1 MRSLR
6 DEILNVPKKDEL
18 RPGLTIVMPVLNRC
32 EMIDDTLRSFEEQ
45 TVAPDE
51 VIFVD
56 NGSVDGS
63 WESLYKWKERMEA
76 RGWRVRVKREV
87 RPGAARARQTG
98 LYYVETELVM
108 FFDSDD
114 TMHPDHIE
122 RIKRDFAENSDL
134 DITVW
139 SVTHHYPNG
148 KLRKRRVIPQNLID
162 NHLVQ
167 GLMSTQAYALK
178 TRFLRRAGGWDVS
191 LGGWDD
197 WELGLRLLLNN
208 PQIKVDKE
216 SRADLRVQENSISGM
231 SYAHRYGDWENTVHI
246 MEQRVRE
253 MAPANMDHILRM
265 LAYRKAILASSYKY
279 EGYDEVAEELLEE
292 ALDCEELTSR
302 DRIILKLAYKYTSK
316 GYPGAGAIFAPRIS

>member
-6 DEILNVPKKDEL
+6 DEILNEPKKDEL

-32 EMIDDTLRSFEEQ
+32 EMIEETLRSFEEQ
-45 TVAPDE
+45 TEAPDE

-63 WESLYKWKERMEA
+63 WESLYKWKEKMEA
-76 RGWRVRVKREV
+76 QGWKVRVKREV

-98 LYYVETELVM
+98 LDYVETELVM

-134 DITVW
+134 DITAW

-148 KLRKRRVIPQNLID
+148 KLRKRRVIPKKLID

-178 TRFLRRAGGWDVS
+178 TKFLRQAGGWDVS

-208 PQIKVDKE
+208 PRIKVDTE

-231 SYAHRYGDWENTVHI
+231 SYAHRYGDWENTVHV

-279 EGYDEVAEELLEE
+279 EGYEGAAEELLDE

-302 DRIILKLAYKYTSK
+302 DKTILKLAYKYTSK
-316 GYPGAGAIFAPRIS
+316 GYPGAGAIFAPHIS